1 MEHKVDKNKE
11 STNPKPS
18 PTPQLEEDPS
28 TEEEPN
34 QSIQSSGS
42 STLSTNNLIE
52 DTPKEQTKEKEQ
64 AKEKLYYRIGEA
76 AKLLNVEK
84 HVIRYWE
91 KEFEIDTHRS
101 SSGQRLYRKVEIET
115 LQKIK
120 SLIYDEGY
128 TIQGAKKFLS
138 PQPIDQ
144 TVEPESKIKQNTV
157 YREFL
162 KEIKRELLDVQ
173 SILKSL

>member
-1 MEHKVDKNKE
+1 MEHKVEKNKE
-11 STNPKPS
+11 SANPKPS

-34 QSIQSSGS
+34 LPIQSNES
-42 STLSTNNLIE
+42 SEPSTDNLIE
-52 DTPKEQTKEKEQ
+52 DTPKDQTQ
-64 AKEKLYYRIGEA
+64 EKLYYRIGEA
-76 AKLLNVEK
+76 AKLLNIEK

-101 SSGQRLYRKVEIET
+101 SSGQRLYRRVEIEI

-138 PQPIDQ
+138 PQPQVQ
-144 TVEPESKIKQNTV
+144 TNEPGSQIKQNTV
-157 YREFL
+157 YREFM
-162 KEIKRELLDVQ
+162 KEIKRELLNIQ

>member
-1 MEHKVDKNKE
+1 MEHNVEKNKE
-11 STNPKPS
+11 NALPKSS

-28 TEEEPN
+28 TEEVLK
-34 QSIQSSGS
+34 QSLKGNDSSASTS
-42 STLSTNNLIE
+42 SANNPQA
-52 DTPKEQTKEKEQ
+52 DTQNEQ
-64 AKEKLYYRIGEA
+64 ATEKLYYRIGEA
-76 AKLLNVEK
+76 AKLLKIEK

-101 SSGQRLYRKVEIET
+101 SSGQRLYRRVEIET

-138 PQPIDQ
+138 PQPQIQAD
-144 TVEPESKIKQNTV
+144 EPESQIKQNTV
-157 YREFL
+157 YRESL
-162 KEIKRELLDVQ
+162 KEIKRELLDIQ

>member
-1 MEHKVDKNKE
+1 MEHQLEKNKE
-11 STNPKPS
+11 STTPKISHS
-18 PTPQLEEDPS
+18 PHLEEDPS
-28 TEEEPN
+28 TEEETKQSLQNNALSELSPN
-34 QSIQSSGS
+34 
-42 STLSTNNLIE
+42 N
-52 DTPKEQTKEKEQ
+52 PKEETSNEQT
-64 AKEKLYYRIGEA
+64 KEKLYYRIGEA
-76 AKLLNVEK
+76 AKLLKVEK

-101 SSGQRLYRKVEIET
+101 SSGQRLYRRVEIET

-138 PQPIDQ
+138 PQPQ
-144 TVEPESKIKQNTV
+144 TQINEPESQIKQKTV

-162 KEIKRELLDVQ
+162 REIKRELLDVQ

>member
-1 MEHKVDKNKE
+1 MEHKVDKKKE
-11 STNPKPS
+11 IANPKQS
-18 PTPQLEEDPS
+18 PIPQLEEDPS

-34 QSIQSSGS
+34 QSLQSNGS
-42 STLSTNNLIE
+42 PTLHTDNLIE
-52 DTPKEQTKEKEQ
+52 DTPNDQT
-64 AKEKLYYRIGEA
+64 KEKLYYRIGEA
-76 AKLLNVEK
+76 AKLLKIEK

-101 SSGQRLYRKVEIET
+101 SSGQRLYRRVEIEI

-138 PQPIDQ
+138 PQPKNH
-144 TVEPESKIKQNTV
+144 TVEPKSQIKQNTV

>member
-1 MEHKVDKNKE
+1 MEHNVEKNKE
-11 STNPKPS
+11 NALPKVS

-28 TEEEPN
+28 TEEVLK
-34 QSIQSSGS
+34 QSLQNNTS
-42 STLSTNNLIE
+42 STSSANNLQE
-52 DTPKEQTKEKEQ
+52 GTATEQTT
-64 AKEKLYYRIGEA
+64 EKLYYRIGEA
-76 AKLLNVEK
+76 AKLLKIEK

-101 SSGQRLYRKVEIET
+101 SSGQRLYRRVEIET

-138 PQPIDQ
+138 PQPQIQAD
-144 TVEPESKIKQNTV
+144 EPESQIKQNTV
-157 YREFL
+157 YRESL
-162 KEIKRELLDVQ
+162 KEIKRELLDIQ

>member
-1 MEHKVDKNKE
+1 MEKNKE
-11 STNPKPS
+11 NPFPKSS

-28 TEEEPN
+28 TEEELK
-34 QSIQSSGS
+34 QSLKGNDSSA
-42 STLSTNNLIE
+42 STNSSANNLQE
-52 DTPKEQTKEKEQ
+52 GTATEQTT
-64 AKEKLYYRIGEA
+64 EKLYYRIGEA
-76 AKLLNVEK
+76 AKLLKIEK

-101 SSGQRLYRKVEIET
+101 SSGQRLYRRVEIET
-115 LQKIK
+115 LHKIK

-138 PQPIDQ
+138 PQPQIQ
-144 TVEPESKIKQNTV
+144 ANEPESQIKQNTV
-157 YREFL
+157 YRESL
-162 KEIKRELLDVQ
+162 KEIKRELLDIQ

>member
-1 MEHKVDKNKE
+1 MEKNKE
-11 STNPKPS
+11 NALPKSS
-18 PTPQLEEDPS
+18 PTLQLEEDPS
-28 TEEEPN
+28 TEEVLM
-34 QSIQSSGS
+34 QSLKGTDSSASIRS
-42 STLSTNNLIE
+42 SASNPQA
-52 DTPKEQTKEKEQ
+52 DTPNEQ
-64 AKEKLYYRIGEA
+64 ATEKLYYRIGEA
-76 AKLLNVEK
+76 AKLLKIEK

-101 SSGQRLYRKVEIET
+101 SSGQRLYRRVEIET

-138 PQPIDQ
+138 PQPQIQ
-144 TVEPESKIKQNTV
+144 ANEPKSQIKQNTI
-157 YREFL
+157 YRESL
-162 KEIKRELLDVQ
+162 KEIKRELLDIQ

>member
-11 STNPKPS
+11 SATPKPS

-34 QSIQSSGS
+34 QSILGNDFSNP
-42 STLSTNNLIE
+42 STDNLIE
-52 DTPKEQTKEKEQ
+52 NTPIDQDREKDHT
-64 AKEKLYYRIGEA
+64 KEKLYYRIGEA
-76 AKLLNVEK
+76 AKLLHVEK

-91 KEFEIDTHRS
+91 KEFEINTHRS
-101 SSGQRLYRKVEIET
+101 SSGQRLYRRMEIET

-128 TIQGAKKFLS
+128 TIQGAKKFLR
-138 PQPIDQ
+138 PQPKEQ

-162 KEIKRELLDVQ
+162 REIKRELLDVQ

>member
-34 QSIQSSGS
+34 QSIQTSGS
-42 STLSTNNLIE
+42 SNLSTNNLHE
-52 DTPKEQTKEKEQ
+52 DTLTDQ
-64 AKEKLYYRIGEA
+64 AKEKLYYRIGET

-101 SSGQRLYRKVEIET
+101 SSGQRLYRRVEIET

-138 PQPIDQ
+138 PKPNDQ
-144 TVEPESKIKQNTV
+144 TGEPESKIKQNTV